1 MRFSCISTPSLAFL
15 AMVLFLPVSLSAQT
29 VLVPPFA
36 GLSRARDAAWVAEGF
51 AEGVTSALSG
61 QGFRLVRREERVD
74 ALSRLGL
81 PVRGDLTR
89 ASLLRVAEEIGAGWI
104 VLGNFQVSGDGI
116 AASARL
122 LKLSSLGYS
131 APVEV
136 TGRFANVQQVAARL
150 GWGLLPNLNPE
161 FDQPWDQFR
170 RRFGWV
176 DVSAFESYLRGVTAT
191 DRGQKIRYW
200 LQSARL
206 ASGYSPPAY
215 HLGRAYLEEE
225 NVVEAALWLRQVPAG
240 DPYGPDAQFYR
251 SLAEFRRGNVDSA
264 FQTMRPLVERY
275 PVKGVW
281 NNAAVFA
288 SRAGSDEADALFE
301 SAIASDPMD
310 PDLQFNLGLHHL
322 RWQRAD
328 EAATV
333 LFEALELNPGDVEAR
348 FLLARALALTGRIE
362 ESKSVEQQA
371 VGDRPDL
378 ARDLAARQYALD
390 RLEFSFSSALAQLQ
404 IREREQAGES
414 APRAEHLRLHLER
427 AAELAGQGQGS
438 LNAAR
443 EEFVQAILL
452 DPQSYEAH
460 FGLANVREKQGR
472 IEDAVAELQA
482 AIWSRDTPQA
492 RVRLARIY
500 IVLERMADARKQADA
515 ALALDPDDAEV
526 RTLAKELG
534 LVDSVS
540 LGGGGLS

>member
-1 MRFSCISTPSLAFL
+1 MRFPRISAPSLSFL
-15 AMVLFLPVSLSAQT
+15 AMVLFLPVSLAAQT

-51 AEGVTSALSG
+51 AEGVSSALSG

-116 AASARL
+116 TASARL
-122 LKLSSLGYS
+122 LNLSSLGYS
-131 APVEV
+131 DPVEV

-150 GWGLLPNLNPE
+150 GWGLLPHLNPE

-191 DRGQKIRYW
+191 DRRQKIRYW

-206 ASGYSPPAY
+206 ASGYSPPVY

-225 NVVEAALWLRQVPAG
+225 NVVEAAAWLRQVPAG

-328 EAATV
+328 EAASV

-348 FLLARALALTGRIE
+348 FLLARALALTGRLE

-427 AAELAGQGQGS
+427 AAELASQGS
-438 LNAAR
+438 LDAAR
-443 EEFVQAILL
+443 EEYVQAILL
-452 DPQSYEAH
+452 DPHSYEAH
-460 FGLANVREKQGR
+460 FGLSSVREKQGR
-472 IEDAVAELQA
+472 MQDAVAELQA
-482 AIWSRDTPQA
+482 AIWSRDTAQA

-500 IVLERMADARKQADA
+500 IVLERMADAREQAGV
-515 ALALDPDDAEV
+515 ALALDPGDAEV
-526 RTLAKELG
+526 RYLAGELE
-534 LVDSVS
+534 VQAPVS
-540 LGGGGLS
+540 PGGGGLL